1 VAGRVEAE
9 EAGAGG
15 SYDRRD
21 AWRLP
26 PRPEWLARFNAL
38 GDLADIRS
46 VVPLDERSLLDAA
59 MRATGKSDFG
69 DEVWIGH
76 FRVLLR
82 AIEEEA
88 KLNFYGRI
96 LTRQDLLVYLEA
108 RLEITDWYRRHP
120 EVERER
126 IEAPIFIVGL
136 GRSGTTI
143 LQETL
148 ANDPQFRTVQRWEG
162 LFPCPPPEAAT
173 YVSDPRIAR
182 AQALAEL
189 VFEASPEWKAMH
201 AWGGNVPIEDIEFTY
216 PAFFSEVWPLAFQI
230 PSYEKYFHAQDPA
243 YHFFWHQRMLKLLQ
257 SRYKKRWLLKNPTHL
272 PRIPHLLRAYPDARL
287 IFAHRDP
294 ITSNDS
300 VVNVQGT
307 IYSWRTDDP
316 FGGGVV
322 DDWLLADQRA
332 QIWDAVIGWLE
343 DGTIRPGS
351 YAHFRYADF
360 AEDPMRTVAKV
371 YADLGLELA
380 PRSRERMQAFLA
392 TRPEG
397 AMGRAH
403 RYERSAEEDPVVRRE
418 RRRYARYQSYFD
430 VPDER

>member
-1 VAGRVEAE
+1 MPERVDAADAGER
-9 EAGAGG
+9 
-15 SYDRRD
+15 YDRRD
-21 AWRLP
+21 AWKLP
-26 PRPEWLARFNAL
+26 PRPEWLARLNAL
-38 GDLADIRS
+38 GELADIRS
-46 VVPLDERSLLDAA
+46 IVPLDERSLLDAA
-59 MRATGKSDFG
+59 KRNTGKNDFG
-69 DEVWIGH
+69 DDIWIEH

-88 KLNFYGRI
+88 KLNFFGRI
-96 LTRQDLLVYLEA
+96 LTRSDLLVYLEA
-108 RLEITDWYRRHP
+108 RLEITDCYARHP
-120 EVERER
+120 EIEREV
-126 IEAPIFIVGL
+126 IDAPIFIVGL

-148 ANDPQFRTVQRWEG
+148 AHDPQFRTVQRWEG

-173 YVSDPRIAR
+173 YANDPRIAR

-189 VFEASPEWKAMH
+189 VFQASPEWKAMH

-216 PAFFSEVWPLAFQI
+216 PAFFSEVWPLSLQI
-230 PSYEKYFHAQDPA
+230 PSYEKYFHSKDPA
-243 YHFFWHQRMLKLLQ
+243 YHFFWHQRTLKLLQ
-257 SRYKKRWLLKNPTHL
+257 WKYKAKHWLLKNPTHL
-272 PRIPHLLRAYPDARL
+272 PRIPHLLRTYPDARL
-287 IFAHRDP
+287 VFAHRDP

-307 IYSWRTDDP
+307 IYAWRTDDP

-322 DDWLLADQRA
+322 DDWLLADERA
-332 QIWDAVIGWLE
+332 KIWDDVIGWLE

-351 YAHFRYADF
+351 SAHVRYADF
-360 AEDPMRTVAKV
+360 ARDPMGAVARV
-371 YADLGLELA
+371 YADLDLELTPVA
-380 PRSRERMQAFLA
+380 CSRMQAFLA

-403 RYERSAEEDPVVRRE
+403 RYERSGEEDPAVQRE
-418 RRRYARYQSYFD
+418 RRKYARYQSYFA

>member
-1 VAGRVEAE
+1 MPERRDGAA
-9 EAGAGG
+9 AGG
-15 SYDRRD
+15 SYDRRE
-21 AWRLP
+21 AWQMP
-26 PRPEWLARFNAL
+26 PRPEWLARFNAI
-38 GDLADIRS
+38 GDLLDLRS

-59 MRATGKSDFG
+59 MRNTGRSDFG
-69 DEVWIGH
+69 DEVWIEH

-88 KLNFYGRI
+88 KLNFFGRI
-96 LTRQDLLVYLEA
+96 LTRSDLLVYLEA
-108 RLEITDWYRRHP
+108 RLAITDGYKRHP
-120 EVERER
+120 EIEREV
-126 IEAPIFIVGL
+126 IEAPVFIVGL

-148 ANDPQFRTVQRWEG
+148 AHDAQFRTVQRWEG

-173 YVSDPRIAR
+173 YATDPRIAK
-182 AQALAEL
+182 AQALAEV

-216 PAFFSEVWPLAFQI
+216 PAFFSEVWALSFQI
-230 PSYEKYFHAQDPA
+230 PSYEKYFTSRDPE
-243 YHFFWHQRMLKLLQ
+243 YHFFWHKRTLKLLQ
-257 SRYKKRWLLKNPTHL
+257 WKYQARPWLLKNPTHL
-272 PRIPHLLRAYPDARL
+272 PRLPQLLRAYPDARL

-307 IYSWRTDDP
+307 IYSWRTDHP
-316 FGGGVV
+316 WSGGVV

-332 QIWDAVIGWLE
+332 ELWNAVIGWIE
-343 DGTIRPGS
+343 DGTIRAGS
-351 YAHFRYADF
+351 YANFRYHDF
-360 AEDPMRTVAKV
+360 VRDPMRTVASV
-371 YADLGLELA
+371 YSELGLELLPEA
-380 PRSRERMQAFLA
+380 RSRMQAFLDS
-392 TRPEG
+392 RPEG

-403 RYERSAEEDPVVRRE
+403 RYEKSAAEDPVVLRE
-418 RRRYARYQSYFD
+418 RSKYARYQGYFG

>member
-1 VAGRVEAE
+1 VPEDR
-9 EAGAGG
+9 
-15 SYDRRD
+15 YDRRE

-46 VVPLDERSLLDAA
+46 IVPLDERSLLDAA
-59 MRATGKSDFG
+59 TRSTGKSDFG
-69 DEVWIGH
+69 DDVWIGH

-82 AIEEEA
+82 AIEDEA

-96 LTRQDLLVYLEA
+96 LTRSDLLVYLEA
-108 RLEITDWYRRHP
+108 RLEVTDWYKRHP
-120 EVERER
+120 EIDEEV

-136 GRSGTTI
+136 GRSSTTI

-148 ANDPQFRTVQRWEG
+148 AHDPLFRTVQRWEG
-162 LFPCPPPEAAT
+162 LFPCPPPESAT
-173 YVSDPRIAR
+173 YATDPRIAR
-182 AQALAEL
+182 AQTLAEL

-216 PAFFSEVWPLAFQI
+216 PAFFSEVWALSFQI
-230 PSYEKYFHAQDPA
+230 PSYEEYFNSRDPA
-243 YHFFWHQRMLKLLQ
+243 YHFYWHQRTLKLLQ
-257 SRYKKRWLLKNPTHL
+257 WRHKARHWLLKNPTHL

-287 IFAHRDP
+287 VFAHRDP
-294 ITSNDS
+294 IASNDS
-300 VVNVQGT
+300 VVNVMGT
-307 IYSWRTDDP
+307 IYSWRTDHP

-322 DDWLLADQRA
+322 DDWLLAEQRA
-332 QIWDAVIGWLE
+332 RIWDDVIGWIQ
-343 DGTIRPGS
+343 DGTVRPGS
-351 YAHFRYADF
+351 CAHFRYHDF
-360 AEDPMRTVAKV
+360 VRNPMRAVAQV

-380 PRSRERMQAFLA
+380 PAARERMRAFLA

-403 RYERSAEEDPVVRRE
+403 RYERSGEEDPVVERE
-418 RRRYARYQSYFD
+418 RRLYARYQSYFG
-430 VPDER
+430 VPDE